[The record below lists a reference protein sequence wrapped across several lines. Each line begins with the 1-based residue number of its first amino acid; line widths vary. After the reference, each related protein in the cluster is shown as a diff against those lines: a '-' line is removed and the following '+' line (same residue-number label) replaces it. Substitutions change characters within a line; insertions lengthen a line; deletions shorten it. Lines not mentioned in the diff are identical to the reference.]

1 MEQHHWLQQ
10 HLEEDG
16 LASVEERCLPAAQ
29 TDTTVSGLC
38 WVPCF
43 SIKHT
48 PVQTLFALMST
59 GVWVHV
65 ENDSW
70 SSCIDVIIMKSPYVC
85 LVIVLRMVSKWAE
98 STEEWGRPAW
108 RWTVRRQTHR
118 VSLENKIYAIK
129 SNRKFNLKFRNSALK
144 MKQKAKKHALLAQP
158 PLPGWILMHV
168 QIGWSGA
175 ANFMILLQISCFTA
189 DLKLVQ
195 RTFKQ
200 KYWSCGGLEVQKR
213 TLKERLVNLK
223 SEILL
228 SVMKFLPLHL

>member
-1 MEQHHWLQQ
+1 MCLCLASVPHPTTVTWGQRDCSWCWAKWTTGGETDRAVEQHHWLQQ

-16 LASVEERCLPAAQ
+16 LASVEERCLPTAR

-38 WVPCF
+38 WVTCF

-70 SSCIDVIIMKSPYVC
+70 SIDVIIMKSPYVC
-85 LVIVLRMVSKWAE
+85 LVIVLRMVSEWAE

-118 VSLENKIYAIK
+118 VSLENKI
-129 SNRKFNLKFRNSALK
+129 
-144 MKQKAKKHALLAQP
+144 
-158 PLPGWILMHV
+158 
-168 QIGWSGA
+168 
-175 ANFMILLQISCFTA
+175 
-189 DLKLVQ
+189 
-195 RTFKQ
+195 
-200 KYWSCGGLEVQKR
+200 
-213 TLKERLVNLK
+213 LK
-223 SEILL
+223 SLI
-228 SVMKFLPLHL
+228 